1 MKKKVK
7 SKNSGNK
14 TLTKT
19 EKCDSFFHYFYPPIV
34 DDDMELDEEEAT
46 ELQKTM
52 EEDYDI
58 GEIIK
63 KNIIPEAVNW
73 FTGTALMDEDEDED
87 YDEDDDEDEY
97 DDDDDDEDDDEDDE
111 DEDDEIVARGPS
123 KKASAVTK
131 KVRSKKAGGG
141 SGGGDPE
148 QPECKQQ

>member
-73 FTGTALMDEDEDED
+73 FTGTALMDEDEACVMGTSRSLL
-87 YDEDDDEDEY
+87 Y
-97 DDDDDDEDDDEDDE
+97 
-111 DEDDEIVARGPS
+111 AR
-123 KKASAVTK
+123 
-131 KVRSKKAGGG
+131 
-141 SGGGDPE
+141 
-148 QPECKQQ
+148 